1 MTEFKKSCI
10 LFIPGAG
17 WDKIIDNGG
26 GVHTVIKKQIYNLEF
41 TEEELQMIY
50 MVFSKLE
57 NKCFAKWRS
66 MWPDD
71 GERASAECTKQWLM
85 LGKVESIKDRVAKPL
100 GLSVRKEL

>member
-1 MTEFKKSCI
+1 M
-10 LFIPGAG
+10 
-17 WDKIIDNGG
+17 
-26 GVHTVIKKQIYNLEF
+26 IKKQIYNLEF

-71 GERASAECTKQWLM
+71 GERASAE
-85 LGKVESIKDRVAKPL
+85 
-100 GLSVRKEL
+100 

>member
-1 MTEFKKSCI
+1 M
-10 LFIPGAG
+10 
-17 WDKIIDNGG
+17 
-26 GVHTVIKKQIYNLEF
+26 IKKQIYNLEF

-71 GERASAECTKQWLM
+71 GESGEYKGPCGQAAGVKRPERIIERYHRTVSRFK
-85 LGKVESIKDRVAKPL
+85 
-100 GLSVRKEL
+100 

>member
-1 MTEFKKSCI
+1 M
-10 LFIPGAG
+10 
-17 WDKIIDNGG
+17 
-26 GVHTVIKKQIYNLEF
+26 IKKQIYNLEF

-85 LGKVESIKDRVAKPL
+85 LGKVESIKDRVDNPL

>member
-1 MTEFKKSCI
+1 MIEYKKSCI

-17 WDKIIDNGG
+17 RDKIIDNGG

>member
-1 MTEFKKSCI
+1 MTGFKKSCI

-17 WDKIIDNGG
+17 RDKIIDNGG

>member
-17 WDKIIDNGG
+17 RDKIIDNGG

>member
-10 LFIPGAG
+10 LFILGAG
-17 WDKIIDNGG
+17 RDKIIDNGG
-26 GVHTVIKKQIYNLEF
+26 GEHTVIKKQIYNLEF

-57 NKCFAKWRS
+57 NKCFVKWRS